1 MVRAAVTAGGTNT
14 WGEELALPVT
24 EFVGAVNERSV
35 PGRLANLRRV
45 PLNVRTVTETSS
57 STGYWVGEGAAKPV
71 SKMAYTTDVLEPF
84 KVSALVVVTD
94 EVLRSSSP
102 NAEAVVR
109 NDLLNAVV
117 RELNSAFIDEGNAG
131 ISGVMPASVTNGLT
145 PISGSGDLA
154 GDPAVFC
161 WPTSREISK
170 RQHSSD
176 TRSFSRRRPAQRLS
190 RPRWTRRRASAAFSA
205 VASSQVSPDMLVL
218 LDADGIAYAEG
229 SAEVRVSRQA
239 TIQLLDNPTNNAGT
253 ATATQTVSLLQTNA
267 VAASLSRSIW

>member
-71 SKMAYTTDVLEPF
+71 SKMAYTNDVLEPF

-154 GDPAVFC
+154 DDLAVFC

-176 TRSFSRRRPAQRLS
+176 TRSFCVVVRTKIIPASVDVAACFCGFLCRCFELSVARYVGAARRRRDRL
-190 RPRWTRRRASAAFSA
+190 RRR
-205 VASSQVSPDMLVL
+205 
-218 LDADGIAYAEG
+218 
-229 SAEVRVSRQA
+229 
-239 TIQLLDNPTNNAGT
+239 
-253 ATATQTVSLLQTNA
+253 
-267 VAASLSRSIW
+267 